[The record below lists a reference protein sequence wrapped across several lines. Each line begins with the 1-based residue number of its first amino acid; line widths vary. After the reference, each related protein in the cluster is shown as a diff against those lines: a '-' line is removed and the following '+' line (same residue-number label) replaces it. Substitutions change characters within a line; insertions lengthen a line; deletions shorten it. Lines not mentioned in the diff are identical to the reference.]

1 MKKFAL
7 KFVSMAFVWIMC
19 MNAVMACTAAPK
31 ADVSKPE
38 PAPKPNTYI
47 NFEVSAAVP
56 TQKEDKKVNAA
67 TVKTATKE
75 KTEEKQEERS
85 NEPTPFV
92 IDNFKVIQNAL
103 CKLGISNE
111 ELEVMIKEGKKLP
124 EVLEMRNIKVERF
137 KKALLKQYYA
147 AINEGVKNK
156 QITKEEG
163 KMLRIAIKAKVM
175 SWLTTK

>member
-38 PAPKPNTYI
+38 PAPKPSSYI
-47 NFEVSAAVP
+47 NFEVSEAAP
-56 TQKEDKKVNAA
+56 TQKVNSA
-67 TVKTATKE
+67 TVKSATKE
-75 KTEEKQEERS
+75 NTEAKQEERS

-103 CKLGISNE
+103 CKLGVSNE